1 MLGCHWGALNE
12 PSVLEL
18 LCATDSALN
27 LNASQFFM
35 LEVGKKS
42 QIANML
48 GFAGNTVSVATTQL
62 CQCVTEAAIDD
73 M

>member
-1 MLGCHWGALNE
+1 MLGCHWGELNE

-18 LCATDSALN
+18 LCATHSALN
-27 LNASQFFM
+27 LNASQFSI

-48 GFAGNTVSVATTQL
+48 GSAGNTVSVATAQL
-62 CQCVTEAAIDD
+62 CQCVTEAAIGD